1 MTIET
6 IHTAKAAA
14 FTELVLE
21 VFRLNGALLAV
32 GDELGADLGLT
43 SARWQVMG
51 ALADKAQ
58 TVPQIARAMGL
69 TRQGVQRTV
78 NLLLEEGLVEQR
90 DNPQHKRARLV
101 DLSALGR
108 RQFEAISARQRHW
121 ANRVAEPEKLTELQA
136 ALAVLRRLHAA
147 VTSSDD
153 S

>member
-6 IHTAKAAA
+6 VHTAKAAA

-51 ALADKAQ
+51 ALADEAQ

-108 RQFEAISARQRHW
+108 RRFAAISARQRRW
-121 ANRVAEPEKLTELQA
+121 ANRIAEPERLTELQA

-147 VTSSDD
+147 VASSDD